1 MKITKI
7 DRIEKIIKITKNN
20 GKKISLNFNELDEL
34 IDFLHKISYINYH
47 LDLKYN
53 HYLSKIEFVEMTN
66 GKWNI
71 KTL

>member
-1 MKITKI
+1 MKVTKI
-7 DRIEKIIKITKNN
+7 DRVEKIIKITKNN

-34 IDFLHKISYINYH
+34 IDLLHKISFINFH

-53 HYLSKIEFVEMTN
+53 HYLPKIEFVEMTN
-66 GKWNI
+66 EKWII